1 VRPDPNR
8 YDKVASALHW
18 LIGIA
23 LLAQIT
29 FGLLLDEIAPRGTP
43 SRGAVINLHKSVG
56 IVLGIAIVLRLAW
69 RWRHRP
75 PAWPASMPAWQQ
87 RAARLGHAA
96 LYTCMAVL
104 PVSGYIASN
113 FSKRGVN
120 FFGRALPPW
129 GPDMPGVYSAFNLVH
144 VVTGWALAVLVAGH
158 VLVALK
164 HALIDHDAVF
174 ARIWPWAAGRDAAHT
189 APDTPS
195 RRST

>member
-1 VRPDPNR
+1 MHPDPDR

-23 LLAQIT
+23 MLAQIV

-75 PAWPASMPAWQQ
+75 PAWPPSIPPWQQ

-96 LYTCMAVL
+96 LYTCMVVL

-113 FSKRGVN
+113 FSKRGVI
-120 FFGRALPPW
+120 FFGRAVPPW
-129 GPDMPGVYSAFNLVH
+129 GADMPGVYAALNLVH

-158 VLVALK
+158 VLAALK
-164 HALIDHDAVF
+164 HAFIDHDAVF
-174 ARIWPWAAGRDAAHT
+174 ARIWPWGTTPDAAQ
-189 APDTPS
+189 AGPDTTS
-195 RRST
+195 RRSA

>member
-1 VRPDPNR
+1 MRHDPDR

-56 IVLGIAIVLRLAW
+56 IVLGVAIVLRLAW
-69 RWRHRP
+69 RWWHRP
-75 PAWPASMPAWQQ
+75 PAWPASMAPRQQ

-96 LYTCMAVL
+96 LYICMAVL
-104 PVSGYIASN
+104 PASGYIASN
-113 FSKRGVN
+113 FSKHGVK

-129 GPDMPGVYSAFNLVH
+129 GPDLPAVYGAFNLVH
-144 VVTGWALAVLVAGH
+144 VVTGWALALLVVGH
-158 VLVALK
+158 VLIALK
-164 HALIDHDAVF
+164 HAWVDHDAVF
-174 ARIWPWAAGRDAAHT
+174 ARIWPWTAARDATRPT
-189 APDTPS
+189 AETTV
-195 RRST
+195 RRSA